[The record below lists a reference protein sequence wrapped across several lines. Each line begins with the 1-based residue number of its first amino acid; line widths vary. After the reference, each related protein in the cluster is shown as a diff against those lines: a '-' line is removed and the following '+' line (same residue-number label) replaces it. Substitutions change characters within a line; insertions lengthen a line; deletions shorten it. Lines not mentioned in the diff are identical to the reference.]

1 MLKIGK
7 TGLVLQFM
15 WEERK
20 NEELKLMMSGYFGLS
35 NSVFHIYRDKEIRGK
50 ADLRGKL

>member
-7 TGLVLQFM
+7 AGLVLQFM

-20 NEELKLMMSGYFGLS
+20 NEELKLMSRYFGLS
-35 NSVFHIYRDKEIRGK
+35 NSVFHIYRDKEIRGR